1 MKDTNLYISLVYFL
15 FVSGIFANVLV
26 ERSRGTTVHLW
37 HFSVFSGLISTLTYF
52 LSAAIT
58 PFFVLIANTF
68 LFISI
73 LSMTLLFVSWTR
85 KVKSTEIRVS
95 IIASVIY
102 AITIGLLLTEF
113 GSYISRSVFVTT
125 SILILLIVNF
135 YALYKCREKD
145 KSVQLKIIYWLNTLL
160 IIIAIIRLY
169 ATISLGSS
177 IDYYYNEGKQL
188 LACRVVFFSGLL
200 LLYVSISNYYY
211 QHTLEDQKLL
221 LNKLEERD
229 LKLNISISE
238 KNYLSNLIAER
249 EKMLSLLSSSN
260 KLISSS
266 AISATI
272 AHEINQPLAAIKLNA
287 ELLKLNILNK
297 GDRLSLVKPIDSIIE
312 DNERIN
318 QTIKSLRNL
327 FLDKSEK
334 SSKVNI
340 DKLIKSL
347 ISTLRI
353 NFSKTKIK
361 FDLNLRSEGFVL
373 IDLAEFNQA
382 FINILRNAIDELQ
395 SLKQTNKLIKI
406 STYDANDSFHLNI
419 ADNGRG
425 IPASLKGTIFE
436 LFKSGKKE
444 GMGLGL
450 WLTKYIVLRHKGKI
464 SFRSRSGA
472 GAEFMI
478 EFPLVK
484 L

>member
-1 MKDTNLYISLVYFL
+1 
-15 FVSGIFANVLV
+15 
-26 ERSRGTTVHLW
+26 
-37 HFSVFSGLISTLTYF
+37 
-52 LSAAIT
+52 
-58 PFFVLIANTF
+58 
-68 LFISI
+68 
-73 LSMTLLFVSWTR
+73 
-85 KVKSTEIRVS
+85 
-95 IIASVIY
+95 
-102 AITIGLLLTEF
+102 
-113 GSYISRSVFVTT
+113 
-125 SILILLIVNF
+125 LIVNF
-135 YALYKCREKD
+135 CTLYKYRKKD
-145 KSVQLKIIYWLNTLL
+145 KSVQLRIIYWLNTLL

-169 ATISLGSS
+169 ATFSLGSS
-177 IDYYYNEGKQL
+177 IDYYYNESKQL
-188 LACRVVFFSGLL
+188 LACRVIFFSGLL
-200 LLYVSISNYYY
+200 LLYVFISNYYY
-211 QHTLEDQKLL
+211 QHTLDDQKLL

-238 KNYLSNLIAER
+238 KNDLSNLIAER

-266 AISATI
+266 AISASI

-297 GDRLSLVKPIDSIIE
+297 GDRLSLTKPIDSIIE

-334 SSKVNI
+334 SSEVNI
-340 DKLIKSL
+340 DKLIKLL
-347 ISTLRI
+347 ISTPSK

-361 FDLNLRSEGFVL
+361 FDLNLKSEGFVL
-373 IDLAEFNQA
+373 IDSAEFNQA

-395 SLKQTNKLIKI
+395 SVEQTNKLIKI

-419 ADNGRG
+419 EDNGRG
-425 IPASLKGTIFE
+425 IPVSLKGKIFE

-472 GAEFMI
+472 GTEFMI